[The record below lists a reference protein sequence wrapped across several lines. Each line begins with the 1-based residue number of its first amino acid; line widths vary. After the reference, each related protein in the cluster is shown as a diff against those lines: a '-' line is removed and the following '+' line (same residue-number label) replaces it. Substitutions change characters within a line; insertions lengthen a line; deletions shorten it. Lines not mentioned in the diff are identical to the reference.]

1 MNRRIFTYPFGNR
14 RDIGSKARNLI
25 FLMKNGFSVPRF
37 YLCPYGADGGED
49 ALLTELRSLI
59 SDKVTY
65 IVRSSADIEDRGD
78 RSFAGQ
84 FLSVADLRGPERV
97 AAAVGEVRASAA
109 APNVRSYLADSGMRD
124 TEIRMGVIIQEMIP
138 AVFSGIAFSKNPMT
152 GLSEIIV
159 EAGAGPGSL
168 LMHEGREP
176 QRWVSKWGA
185 FIEKPENSAIGESL
199 IAEVADKTAA
209 IAKAFK
215 KAADIEWIFDGA
227 KLWFVQVRPIT
238 AIDIPVYS
246 NRISREMLPGIIK
259 PLVYSVNT
267 QLINGIWVGLLRR
280 LTGEKA
286 LKPEELTGHFYYRAY
301 FNMSAFGRVFERLG
315 MPYETI
321 ELMMGIEAE
330 GPLKPKMKPGPRA
343 LAVLPGAAV
352 FFIGLAGIGSRFG
365 RLVKKKVALL
375 AALSDEIAAETDPAG
390 LYALK
395 NKLSA
400 AMTGVAYHNIL
411 IPLLAMAH
419 TKMLA
424 SALKKEG
431 VDFTG
436 LDMTGITGMTREF
449 SPHHSIALLHRKYF
463 AEGGELSPSDRQNF
477 EADMEKF
484 LEKFGHF
491 SDSGNDF
498 SSTPWRE
505 MPETVENMIRN
516 APGEKNGAAKTR
528 FADLKLKFP
537 KNITLSRRHK
547 KAASFAS
554 MRDEISSLYTYGYG
568 LYRNIFLKIG
578 SVLKD
583 RGTIAET
590 GDIFCLTCAELE
602 KVLAGERAEGLKDTV
617 AERRRGLA
625 ECADVS
631 LPENIFGREAPPPDR
646 SAGRSFRGTATSPG
660 IFTGPVR
667 VLGGLSEF
675 GKLREGDILVIPYSD
690 ACWTPLFAKA
700 GAVIAE
706 SGGMLSHSSIVARE
720 YGIPAVVSV
729 RDACRI
735 PDGTVAT
742 VNGFLGKITLEG
754 DLSWT

>member
-37 YLCPYGADGGED
+37 YLCPYGTEGGED
-49 ALLTELRSLI
+49 ALLTELRRLI
-59 SDKVTY
+59 SDGVAY
-65 IVRSSADIEDRGD
+65 IVRSSADVEDRGD
-78 RSFAGQ
+78 HSFAGQ
-84 FLSVADLRGPERV
+84 FLSVPDLRGTERV
-97 AAAVGEVRASAA
+97 AAAISEVRASAS
-109 APNVRSYLADSGMRD
+109 APNVRRYLEDSGMRD
-124 TEIRMGVIIQEMIP
+124 ADIKMGVIIQEMIP

-152 GLSEIIV
+152 GFSEIIV

-176 QRWVSKWGA
+176 ERWVSKWGA
-185 FIEKPENSAIGESL
+185 FIEKPENPAIPEAL
-199 IAEVADKTAA
+199 IAEVVGKTAV
-209 IAKAFK
+209 IAKAFG
-215 KAADIEWIFDGA
+215 KAADIEWIWDGA
-227 KLWFVQVRPIT
+227 KLWFVQVRPVT

-280 LTGEKA
+280 LTGERS
-286 LKPEELTGHFYYRAY
+286 LTPEELTGHFYYRAY

-330 GPLKPKMKPGPRA
+330 GPRKPKMKPGPRA

-352 FFIGLAGIGSRFG
+352 FFISLAGIRPCFG
-365 RLVKKKVALL
+365 KLVKKKYALL

-395 NKLSA
+395 NRLSA
-400 AMTGVAYHNIL
+400 VMTGVAYYNIL
-411 IPLLAMAH
+411 IPILAMAH
-419 TKMLA
+419 TKIAA

-431 VDFTG
+431 VDFNC
-436 LDMTGITGMTREF
+436 LDMAGVTGMTREF

-463 AEGGELSPSDRQNF
+463 EAEGGLNPPDRENF
-477 EADMEKF
+477 EADMKKF

-516 APGEKNGAAKTR
+516 APGEKTGAAKVR
-528 FADLKLKFP
+528 FEDLKLKFP

-583 RGTIAET
+583 RGTIEET

-602 KVLAGERAEGLKDTV
+602 KVLAGEKTDGLMDTV
-617 AERRRGLA
+617 AERRHGLA

-631 LPENIFGREAPPPDR
+631 LPENIFGKEAPPADR

-660 IFTGPVR
+660 IYTGPVK
-667 VLGGLSEF
+667 VLRGLSEF
-675 GKLREGDILVIPYSD
+675 EKLREGDVLVIPYSD
-690 ACWTPLFAKA
+690 AGWTPLFAKA

-729 RDACRI
+729 GDACRI
-735 PDGTVAT
+735 PDNTVVT

-754 DLSWT
+754 D